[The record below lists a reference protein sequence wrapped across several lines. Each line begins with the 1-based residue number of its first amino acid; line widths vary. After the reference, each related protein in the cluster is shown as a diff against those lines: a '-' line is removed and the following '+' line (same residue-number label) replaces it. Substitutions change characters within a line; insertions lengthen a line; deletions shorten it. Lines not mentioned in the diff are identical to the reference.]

1 MYGEDAIKIA
11 QAKID
16 REKETDKLKHD
27 RMLDRARLARARAKN
42 RATK

>member
-11 QAKID
+11 QDKID
-16 REKETDKLKHD
+16 REKEADTLKHD